1 MMTKITQHHS
11 SLRHAL
17 SAAEV
22 GRTKQ
27 NYKMKPNIQL
37 PYDII
42 DGYRVYDFKRSLN
55 YLQHLGQKQ
64 FGSKFKLQ
72 PADHKIIYKLIIYF
86 IRDEVNCEKHGI
98 DLAKGIL
105 FNGPVGC
112 GKTTLMNLFR
122 YFANPDNHYVIKT
135 TRDVAAEFNM
145 DGYQVILKYGKT
157 HKKIYCFDDLGVEN
171 NMKYYGTECN
181 TISEILLQRYDLMI
195 SEGTVTHATTNLN
208 AEELEKLYGN
218 RVRSRMREM
227 FNLISFD
234 RDVGDKRK

>member
-1 MMTKITQHHS
+1 MTKIIQHHS
-11 SLRHAL
+11 DSQLRRHP
-17 SAAEV
+17 EPV
-22 GRTKQ
+22 EGRPPKQ
-27 NYKMKPNIQL
+27 NAMKANIQL

-42 DGYRVYDFKRSLN
+42 DGYRVYDFKRSLS
-55 YLQHLGQKQ
+55 YLQHMGQKQ
-64 FGSKFKLQ
+64 FGSKFKLH
-72 PADHKIIYKLIIYF
+72 PADRQIIYKLIIYF
-86 IRDEVNCEKHGI
+86 IRDEENCRKYGL
-98 DLAKGIL
+98 DLQKGVL
-105 FNGPVGC
+105 LNGPVGS
-112 GKTTLMNLFR
+112 GKTTLLNLMR
-122 YFANPDNHYVIKT
+122 YFTYPDHHYVIKT

-195 SEGTVTHATTNLN
+195 SEGTITHATTNLN

-227 FNLISFD
+227 FNLISFA
-234 RDVGDKRK
+234 RLSEDKRR